1 MSFVGKKR
9 TLFVYP
15 CSAIGQSTGVN
26 GNSFD
31 ALRARNVRKILC
43 VASNDKHLP
52 LRSEI
57 IQNQKFEDSLNMV
70 SPLTAFDPKLSF
82 CAIRTNRKS
91 FVRIILDACQS

>member
-1 MSFVGKKR
+1 MEIPSMF
-9 TLFVYP
+9 
-15 CSAIGQSTGVN
+15 SA
-26 GNSFD
+26 
-31 ALRARNVRKILC
+31 RAVSARFFR

-70 SPLTAFDPKLSF
+70 SPLTAFDPILSF
-82 CAIRTNRKS
+82 CTNRKS

>member
-1 MSFVGKKR
+1 MEIPSMFSARAMS
-9 TLFVYP
+9 
-15 CSAIGQSTGVN
+15 
-26 GNSFD
+26 
-31 ALRARNVRKILC
+31 ARFFR

-57 IQNQKFEDSLNMV
+57 IQNQKFEDSVNMV
-70 SPLTAFDPKLSF
+70 SPVTAFDPKLSF